1 MDLWEALE
9 LNEPCILAAT
19 GAGGK
24 TSLLLA
30 LAACAH
36 KRFFQVILTTT
47 TKMFYRQA
55 EAIQPVIE
63 TSFSEGMHA
72 ISMNLHKQCLVS
84 WFSRRE
90 GDKVIGLPTEYIDRM
105 AGIQSDAYILV
116 EADGA
121 KEKLLKAPNFHEPL
135 IPSST
140 AITVGV
146 LSLQAVGQPLEESIV
161 HRLGHVSLLLG
172 KGRGETII
180 PKDLA
185 LLACHSNGIFQYSKG
200 KRILVLTGA
209 GVEKTASYGRD
220 VVAGLRKSGA
230 PIERC
235 VLTAGYGATM
245 EPVAVYDL

>member
-1 MDLWEALE
+1 MDLWEALA
-9 LNEPCILAAT
+9 LNEPGILACT

-24 TSLLLA
+24 TSLLLS
-30 LAACAH
+30 LTECAYG
-36 KRFFQVILTTT
+36 RFPIILTTT
-47 TKMFYRQA
+47 TKMYGHQV
-55 EAIQPVIE
+55 EAFRPTIE
-63 TSFSEGMHA
+63 PSFSAA
-72 ISMNLHKQCLVS
+72 IHVVNASLEQYGRAA

-90 GDKVIGLPTEYIDRM
+90 GDKVIGLMPDDIDKL
-105 AGIQSDAYILV
+105 AVISPDVYILV

-146 LSLQAVGQPLEESIV
+146 LNLQALGQPLEESRV
-161 HRLGHVSLLLG
+161 HRLEQVSLLLG
-172 KGRGETII
+172 KGNGETIT

-200 KRILVLTGA
+200 KRVLVLTGA
-209 GVEKTASYGRD
+209 GAEKAAFYGRE
-220 VVAGLRKSGA
+220 VVDSLRSIGA

-245 EPVAVYDL
+245 EPIEVYDL